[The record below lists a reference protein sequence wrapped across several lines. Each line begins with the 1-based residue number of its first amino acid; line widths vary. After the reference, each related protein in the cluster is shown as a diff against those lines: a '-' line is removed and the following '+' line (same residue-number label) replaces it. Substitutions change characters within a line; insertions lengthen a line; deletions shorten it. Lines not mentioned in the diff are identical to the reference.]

1 VFQPAPYLFNI
12 FFDNMGQEKK
22 LQLVLPTTNCTFDQ
36 NKKTHEIIAS
46 FFFCSLSF
54 CKLSCGSNSNSA
66 DAQGAAAGDST
77 AVVYTVDAT
86 ATKLG
91 WTGSKLVGGSHS
103 GNISISE
110 GSIEVANGNIVSG
123 TFTVDMS
130 SLTNT
135 DITDAETNGKLVGH
149 LKSADFFNVDTFKTA
164 TFVISGATV
173 AADSLGN
180 SHSISGDLTIKGET
194 RNITFPAKVSMSN
207 GMLVMMAG
215 FQINRTD
222 WGLKYGS
229 GSFFKGL
236 GDNVI
241 NDNIDFTLNLT
252 ANAPAEAPVAAAEEA
267 K

>member
-1 VFQPAPYLFNI
+1 LTIWAKKKSFNWFYPQLIVPLTKKKHMKSLHLFS
-12 FFDNMGQEKK
+12 FAA
-22 LQLVLPTTNCTFDQ
+22 LASV
-36 NKKTHEIIAS
+36 S
-46 FFFCSLSF
+46 FF
-54 CKLSCGSNSNSA
+54 SCGSNSNSA

-149 LKSADFFNVDTFKTA
+149 LKSADFFNVDTFNTA